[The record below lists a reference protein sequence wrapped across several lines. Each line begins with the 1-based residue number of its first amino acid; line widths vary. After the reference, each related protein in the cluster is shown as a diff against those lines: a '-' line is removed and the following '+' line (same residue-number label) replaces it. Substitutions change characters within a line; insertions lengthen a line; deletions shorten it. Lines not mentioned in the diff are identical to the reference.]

1 MSRMENIGVTGGEE
15 KSVPD
20 VLEEMTKDSD
30 VAKQLQCATTTMKT
44 QLQNFCLG
52 YKIARSNSL

>member
-15 KSVPD
+15 KSVGA
-20 VLEEMTKDSD
+20 VLEEMMKDSD
-30 VAKQLQCATTTMKT
+30 VEKQLQCATTTAKM

-52 YKIARSNSL
+52 CKIARSNSL